1 MKQISELLGKLQND
15 LKSIDNVGIAL
26 LEERM
31 TRLEGNVN
39 ALKLKKMDK
48 MLSMKEAITFL
59 GCNKNQF
66 ELYEFEGLIKS
77 LALPGKPMYSQ
88 NQLSKFIESSKK

>member
-39 ALKLKKMDK
+39 ALKLKKW
-48 MLSMKEAITFL
+48 IR
-59 GCNKNQF
+59 C
-66 ELYEFEGLIKS
+66 Y
-77 LALPGKPMYSQ
+77 P
-88 NQLSKFIESSKK
+88 

>member
-1 MKQISELLGKLQND
+1 
-15 LKSIDNVGIAL
+15 
-26 LEERM
+26 
-31 TRLEGNVN
+31 
-39 ALKLKKMDK
+39 
-48 MLSMKEAITFL
+48 MLSMKEAIIFL